1 MLLTDRLVLGDRYG
15 LTDCRVVLHVVVGLT
30 FLSVFTC
37 IVLSGCTTAVPTL
50 HVLVRVFIVVS
61 LSMWS
66 LRTAFVRYVVC
77 HFNMYLVTAL
87 GFEARKPRSIV
98 LVITDLNTLT

>member
-1 MLLTDRLVLGDRYG
+1 MLLTDLLVLGYRSG
-15 LTDCRVVLHVVVGLT
+15 LTECRVVLRVVVGLT
-30 FLSVFTC
+30 FPSVFVC
-37 IVLSGCTTAVPTL
+37 IVLFVCTTAVPTV
-50 HVLVRVFIVVS
+50 HVLLRVFIVVF

-77 HFNMYLVTAL
+77 QFNMYLVTAL